1 MAGWWFGTW
10 MLFFHNIRDV
20 ILSIDF
26 HIFQDDWNH
35 QPDGDK
41 CDIQWYTMLCND
53 KQWYTIPSQYL
64 TEALNTTGLSESM
77 AIEGHLSNSV
87 CGESLT
93 WLFNTPRKVSYPVSP
108 TPISREVLE
117 IPIPKSSKFFT
128 FWEKNLCSHWIWGYP
143 IFRHNPGPCQYG
155 AHLPGIVCTIEE
167 ISEECVPF
175 LRANCDVVKKHEKAI
190 ARWGLQKFEEPTMIY
205 VSFGRY
211 DSLMSYPPA
220 NVSKKRTGTWP
231 IESSLICL
239 T

>member
-1 MAGWWFGTW
+1 MIVQHSQEGELSHFAHTNFKGSV
-10 MLFFHNIRDV
+10 RDSNPK
-20 ILSIDF
+20 I
-26 HIFQDDWNH
+26 
-35 QPDGDK
+35 
-41 CDIQWYTMLCND
+41 IQ
-53 KQWYTIPSQYL
+53 
-64 TEALNTTGLSESM
+64 
-77 AIEGHLSNSV
+77 
-87 CGESLT
+87 SLHF
-93 WLFNTPRKVSYPVSP
+93 LG
-108 TPISREVLE
+108 
-117 IPIPKSSKFFT
+117 
-128 FWEKNLCSHWIWGYP
+128 KNLCSHWIWGYP

-190 ARWGLQKFEEPTMIY
+190 ARWGLQKFEEPTPTMIY

-211 DSLMSYPPA
+211 DSLMSYPPV